1 MRLLRRVLERK
12 SRPKNFESRHTIKVC
27 LGFFVPCPLVV
38 CFGRKEH
45 TMYEQSTDRDE
56 LRARFTKWMQVLA
69 YRTRRKYLD
78 ARANR
83 ADTIPLED
91 VPEEFLRMDNQ
102 PIALDAGGGF
112 EFEGEA
118 LEKAFAC
125 LPEKKRQ
132 VLTMLFVL
140 QMDSEEAAREL
151 GCDVHN
157 IYKHHSLAIKQLR
170 ETLQGGISN
179 DQ

>member
-1 MRLLRRVLERK
+1 
-12 SRPKNFESRHTIKVC
+12 
-27 LGFFVPCPLVV
+27 
-38 CFGRKEH
+38 
-45 TMYEQSTDRDE
+45 MYEQSTDRDE

-69 YRTRRKYLD
+69 YRTRRKYLA

-83 ADTIPLED
+83 ADTISLEGI
-91 VPEEFLRMDNQ
+91 PEEFFRTDDLSIVSVAEKD
-102 PIALDAGGGF
+102 F

-125 LPEKKRQ
+125 LSEKKRQ

-157 IYKHHSLAIKQLR
+157 IYKHHSLALKQLR

>member
-1 MRLLRRVLERK
+1 
-12 SRPKNFESRHTIKVC
+12 
-27 LGFFVPCPLVV
+27 
-38 CFGRKEH
+38 
-45 TMYEQSTDRDE
+45 MYEQSTDRDE

-69 YRTRRKYLD
+69 YRARRKYLA

-83 ADTIPLED
+83 ADTISLED
-91 VPEEFLRMDNQ
+91 IPEESLGMDDQ
-102 PIALDAGGGF
+102 PIASDAGGGF
-112 EFEGEA
+112 EFEGETLA
-118 LEKAFAC
+118 KAFAC

-157 IYKHHSLAIKQLR
+157 IYKHHSLALKQLR

-179 DQ
+179 DR

>member
-1 MRLLRRVLERK
+1 
-12 SRPKNFESRHTIKVC
+12 
-27 LGFFVPCPLVV
+27 
-38 CFGRKEH
+38 
-45 TMYEQSTDRDE
+45 MYEQSTDRDE

-78 ARANR
+78 ARADR

-151 GCDVHN
+151 GCDVHTYIN
-157 IYKHHSLAIKQLR
+157 I
-170 ETLQGGISN
+170 TLWL
-179 DQ
+179 